1 MGAWGLLNFENDT
14 ALDFVADIEEKA
26 EKGIA
31 RIKSAI
37 EIINTTTE
45 DSYLDSDLCIEA
57 LAAIEYI
64 AAAKDQM
71 AEDFPEDAEEWL
83 QPHKAS
89 LLGLRGIIAQSKQ
102 AIDRIKHNSEL
113 KELWEESE
121 DFEEWNKVLD
131 DLDTRIGS

>member
-14 ALDFVADIEEKA
+14 ALDFVSEIEENSN
-26 EKGIA
+26 GVG
-31 RIKSAI
+31 RIRSAI
-37 EIINTTTE
+37 DIINTATE

-71 AEDFPEDAEEWL
+71 AEDFPENAEEWL
-83 QPHKAS
+83 QPNKAS
-89 LLGLRGIIAQSKQ
+89 LLGLRNIIAQSKQ

-113 KELWEESE
+113 KELWEETE
-121 DFEEWNKVLD
+121 DFEKWNKVLD
-131 DLDTRIGS
+131 DLNTRISS